1 MKLNPEKYNRNIT
14 LLCPV
19 CGNTEMEHSEEF
31 EIVKCVGCGKELTKD
46 ELIQENGLSIDDH
59 VDEIKKELTKDIQ
72 KQFNNMLKQAFKGNK
87 NIRIK

>member
-19 CGNTEMEHSEEF
+19 CGNTEMEHEEESE
-31 EIVKCVGCGKELTKD
+31 VVRCVGGGKEFTNE
-46 ELIQENGLSIDDH
+46 ELIQENGVSIDAH
-59 VDEIKKELTKDIQ
+59 VDEIKEELTKDIQ
-72 KQFNNMLKQAFKGNK
+72 KQFNDMLKKAFKGSK